1 MNIDVLLTE
10 LTFKSM
16 RSGGPGGQH
25 VNKTESKVEVTFNI
39 ETSKTLSATEKEQL
53 LKKLGNRISADG
65 EVSIQC
71 SDTRSQH
78 RNKKVAIDRLI
89 ELLREHLKVSKR
101 LKKTKPSR
109 SAIERR
115 LKAKKHQKLKKKNR
129 KPPQIP

>member
-10 LTFKSM
+10 LAFKTM

-39 ETSKTLSATEKEQL
+39 ETSKALSSTEKERL
-53 LKKLGNRISADG
+53 LKKIGNRLSAEG

-78 RNKKVAIDRLI
+78 RNKKIAIDRLI
-89 ELLREHLKVSKR
+89 ELLHQHLKVSKR
-101 LKKTKPSR
+101 RKKTKPSR

-115 LKAKKHQKLKKKNR
+115 LKAKKHQKLKKNNR
-129 KPPQIP
+129 RPPQIP

>member
-101 LKKTKPSR
+101 RKKTKPSR

>member
-10 LTFKSM
+10 LTFKTL

-39 ETSKTLSATEKEQL
+39 KTSKALSSTEKERL
-53 LKKLGNRISADG
+53 LKKLGNRLSADG

-89 ELLREHLKVSKR
+89 ELLQQHLKVSKR
-101 LKKTKPSR
+101 RKKTKPSR

-129 KPPQIP
+129 KPPQLP